1 MEEDMRVRPSVG
13 IGVGLAAAYMIVFG
27 GLLKLSGVGYDD
39 VTASADNA
47 LKALV
52 IPVGIAVVVFAIV
65 TSIFGWWKPVLRDR
79 QRAGGWLIVV
89 PIVMLLGLLAGVD
102 YGNLQVLDSK
112 LLLWIGIGTA
122 FVGIGEELMYRGLV
136 VVSFRGSMSEIH
148 VWLWSSVAFGLLHSI
163 NVLLGQSLGATIQ
176 QVVVTFVIGS
186 GLYVARRATGWIIA
200 PMFLHL
206 LWDYSAFT
214 QGDGRSAQGTIQLL
228 LIVVVIVAL
237 VAGRKQ
243 LFGTAGD
250 PVNEAVS

>member
-1 MEEDMRVRPSVG
+1 MRVRPSAG
-13 IGVGLAAAYMIVFG
+13 IGVALAAAYMIVFG
-27 GLLKLSGVGYDD
+27 GLFKLSGIGYDD
-39 VTASADNA
+39 ITASADNA

-52 IPVGIAVVVFAIV
+52 IPVGIAVAVFAIV

-79 QRAGGWLIVV
+79 QRAGGWLIAV
-89 PIVMLLGLLAGVD
+89 PILMLVALLAGVD

-112 LLLWIGIGTA
+112 LLLWIGLGTA

-136 VVSFRGSMSEIH
+136 VVSFRGSMSEVQ

-163 NVLLGQSLGATIQ
+163 NVLLGQGFGATVQ

-186 GLYVARRATGWIIA
+186 GMYVARRATGWIVA

-214 QGDGRSAQGTIQLL
+214 QGEGRSMASLVQTGL
-228 LIVVVIVAL
+228 LILVIVAL
-237 VAGRKQ
+237 VAGRGR
-243 LFGTAGD
+243 LFGTAED
-250 PVNEAVS
+250 PVNETVS